1 MLRGKAVP
9 TQNQLGSTQTKL
21 RIQMPQAQQSRLKI
35 LLPSN
40 LKHFQLQMFRRNKTL
55 NKLTTVLNLY
65 LFNRIFLPSLIK
77 DRISQSFPNKCSQR
91 GRISELPNQTTISLL
106 NLNIL
111 SAKRSLS
118 NQDRKLT
125 RVEELLTI

>member
-1 MLRGKAVP
+1 M
-9 TQNQLGSTQTKL
+9 
-21 RIQMPQAQQSRLKI
+21 
-35 LLPSN
+35 
-40 LKHFQLQMFRRNKTL
+40 TL
-55 NKLTTVLNLY
+55 LNLY
-65 LFNRIFLPSLIK
+65 HLNRSFLHSLTK
-77 DRISQSFPNKCSQR
+77 DRTSPSFPNKCSQK
-91 GRISELPNQTTISLL
+91 GRISELPNQTTISLH